1 MNDKERRQLELT
13 RRAML
18 RGSGALA
25 GGSLAAASLVGC
37 NEGDGG
43 PGSPAFRDAMCMG
56 GADLSADEL
65 LAPIENIVVLMMEN
79 RSFDHMFG
87 SLSLMEDRDDVD
99 GLLGNESNPS
109 HDGGKVDIFELDPFQ
124 KLHHLPHKWEPMHDA
139 FNGGMNDGFVIAH
152 HEANK
157 HETDK
162 AGPEVM
168 GFLQRKD
175 MEVMYALADNYTL
188 CDQWHCSVMGP
199 TWPNRFFMHAGSS
212 GGRKTNHPKFFMDS
226 IWDRLRSADLEGVNY
241 FTDLPWAAAAMGKLR
256 GFSRLSSF
264 FKDAERGR
272 LPQFS
277 IIDPGFFSS
286 SSDHPR
292 EVGGDSDHPEMGPNV
307 NLGQLL
313 IATIY
318 RALAESPQWNKTMF
332 VITYDESGGFY
343 DHVAPPTTI
352 DQRGEFRQ
360 LGFRVPGLII
370 GPHIRSGCINNNLF
384 EHCSIL
390 STAQRRFGLE
400 SLNDR
405 IDSSADFSTAIN
417 PDFIDNPQAPINL
430 PEIEIDEER
439 LIEKLLPV
447 DTQPELK
454 LIADSGGIPA
464 ELDQRAEFKNDVRGL
479 VHKARDYG
487 LVHSVKEFKAFTYE

>member
-1 MNDKERRQLELT
+1 MNDEERRKFELT
-13 RRAML
+13 RRAIL
-18 RGSGALA
+18 RGSGAL
-25 GGSLAAASLVGC
+25 GMGSLAAAGLGC
-37 NEGDGG
+37 NEGGG
-43 PGSPAFRDAMCMG
+43 PGLDPMLRHAECIGGPAM
-56 GADLSADEL
+56 SADEL
-65 LAPIENIVVLMMEN
+65 LAPVENIVVLMMEN
-79 RSFDHMFG
+79 RSFDHMYG
-87 SLSLMEDRDDVD
+87 SLSLMEGRDDVD
-99 GLLGNESNPS
+99 GLLGNESNPT
-109 HDGGKVDIFELDPFQ
+109 HDGGTADIFELDPFQ

-139 FNGGMNDGFVIAH
+139 FNDGVNDGFVKAH

-157 HETDK
+157 HETLT

-168 GFLQRKD
+168 GFLQRRD
-175 MEVMYALADNYTL
+175 MEIMYALADNYTL

-199 TWPNRFFMHAGSS
+199 TWPNRFFMHAGQS

-226 IWDRLRSADLEGVNY
+226 IWGRLRDADIEGTNY

-264 FKDAERGR
+264 FEDAERGR
-272 LPQFS
+272 LPAFS
-277 IIDPGFFSS
+277 ILDPGFFSS

-292 EVGGDSDHPEMGPNV
+292 EFGGDSDHPEMGPNV

-313 IATIY
+313 VATIY

-332 VITYDESGGFY
+332 IITYDESGGFY

-352 DQRGEFRQ
+352 DQRGEFQQ
-360 LGFRVPGLII
+360 LGFRVPSLVI
-370 GPHIRSGCINNNLF
+370 GPHVRSGCVNNNLF

-400 SLNDR
+400 SLNQRVDVTA
-405 IDSSADFSTAIN
+405 DLSSAIN
-417 PDFIDNPQAPINL
+417 PDYVNNPQAAITL
-430 PEIEIDEER
+430 PEVEIDEDR

-447 DTQPELK
+447 DTQPELG
-454 LIADSGGIPA
+454 LIADAGGIPA
-464 ELDQRAEFKNDVRGL
+464 EFDRRADFKSDVRGL

-487 LVHSVKEFKAFTYE
+487 LVHSVSEFKAWTYK

>member
-1 MNDKERRQLELT
+1 MNDEERRKFELT
-13 RRAML
+13 RRAIL
-18 RGSGALA
+18 RGSGAL
-25 GGSLAAASLVGC
+25 GMGSLAAAGLGC
-37 NEGDGG
+37 NEGGG
-43 PGSPAFRDAMCMG
+43 PGLDPMLRHAECIGGPAMSPD
-56 GADLSADEL
+56 DL
-65 LAPIENIVVLMMEN
+65 LAPVENIVVLMMEN
-79 RSFDHMFG
+79 RSFDHMYG
-87 SLSLMEDRDDVD
+87 SLSLMEGRDDVD
-99 GLLGNESNPS
+99 GLLGNESNPT
-109 HDGGKVDIFELDPFQ
+109 HDGGTADIFELDPFQ
-124 KLHHLPHKWEPMHDA
+124 KLHHLPHKWDPMHDA
-139 FNGGMNDGFVIAH
+139 FNNGVNDGFVKAH

-157 HETDK
+157 HETLT

-168 GFLQRKD
+168 GFLQRRD

-199 TWPNRFFMHAGSS
+199 TWPNRFYMHAGQS

-226 IWDRLRSADLEGVNY
+226 IWGRLRDADLEGTNY

-264 FKDAERGR
+264 FEDAERGR
-272 LPQFS
+272 LPSFS

-292 EVGGDSDHPEMGPNV
+292 EFGGDSDHPEMGPNV

-313 IATIY
+313 VATIY

-332 VITYDESGGFY
+332 IITYDESGGFY
-343 DHVAPPTTI
+343 DHVPPPTTI
-352 DQRGEFRQ
+352 DQRGEFQQ
-360 LGFRVPGLII
+360 LGFRVPSLVI
-370 GPHIRSGCINNNLF
+370 GPHVRSGCVNNNLF

-400 SLNDR
+400 SLNQRVDVTA
-405 IDSSADFSTAIN
+405 DLSSAIN
-417 PDFIDNPQAPINL
+417 PDYIDNPQAAITL
-430 PEIEIDEER
+430 PEVEIDEAR

-454 LIADSGGIPA
+454 LLADSGAVPA
-464 ELDQRAEFKNDVRGL
+464 EFDRRAEFKNDVRGL

-487 LVHSVKEFKAFTYE
+487 LVHSVSEFKAFTYK